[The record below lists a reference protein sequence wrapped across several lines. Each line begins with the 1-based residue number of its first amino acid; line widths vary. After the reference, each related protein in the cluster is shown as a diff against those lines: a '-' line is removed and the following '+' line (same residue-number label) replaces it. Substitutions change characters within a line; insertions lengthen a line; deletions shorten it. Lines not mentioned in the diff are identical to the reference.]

1 MIRQWFSVA
10 GALHR
15 QRGSDEGGGVGLLVL
30 NGFVWAETE
39 TAAVGVFVERVN
51 ARYPRQDLIGV
62 SARPVPTAPPPE
74 ALPPAADGA
83 LP

>member
-1 MIRQWFSVA
+1 MIKQWFSVA

-15 QRGSDEGGGVGLLVL
+15 QREQIEGGGVGLQVL

-39 TAAVGVFVERVN
+39 TTAVATFVGRVTALHPN
-51 ARYPRQDLIGV
+51 QDLIGA

-74 ALPPAADGA
+74 ALPPADDGT